1 MSSLF
6 DDLPS
11 PSKAKESTTP
21 TCVPAKAAAVD
32 AKPALKKRRE
42 EKGGGG
48 AGEDAKRQRKGAV
61 RFGDEAGLTGVT
73 ASDAL
78 KRIEKHIG
86 QPTKCYKSCQLVL
99 KLIQGGQLSAQ
110 TSGAFFKV
118 LQCAM
123 RDLGLSAEPQL
134 RRIFRKL
141 FLVCE
146 ANLTHFSSDQQLWI
160 KEYSLLAIVR
170 NELYTDDSFLFNK
183 RIAFV
188 RKEFRALEE
197 T

>member
-86 QPTKCYKSCQLVL
+86 QPTKCYKSKSCT
-99 KLIQGGQLSAQ
+99 KEEEEEENA
-110 TSGAFFKV
+110 TK
-118 LQCAM
+118 
-123 RDLGLSAEPQL
+123 
-134 RRIFRKL
+134 
-141 FLVCE
+141 
-146 ANLTHFSSDQQLWI
+146 ANLLFPSSWLA
-160 KEYSLLAIVR
+160 SLV
-170 NELYTDDSFLFNK
+170 
-183 RIAFV
+183 
-188 RKEFRALEE
+188 
-197 T
+197 